1 MVISMASDQTASIVV
16 IVIGVGLLIVSVLAD
31 VIGVGDGLGFG
42 HRQILGSLVGAVI
55 TLVGLGLYLMRK
67 GGSTSGE

>member
-55 TLVGLGLYLMRK
+55 TLVGLGLYLMRE

>member
-1 MVISMASDQTASIVV
+1 MAGDQTPSIIV

-31 VIGVGDGLGFG
+31 GIGVGTGLGFG

-55 TLVGLGLYLMRK
+55 TLVGLWLYLMRK
-67 GGSTSGE
+67 GDSTSGE